1 MRHRLILATLCL
13 SLASPAFGQDA
24 QRPSAHTPGP
34 RSITKTEARKILAT
48 IATVNAD
55 PDSETDC
62 SHFVHDVYEQAGFP
76 FEYITSNDLYIGSI
90 NFTRVH
96 KPQAGDLVV
105 WRGHVGIV
113 LDPKEH
119 SFFSSVR
126 TGPDTQFYDSPYWHS
141 RGIARFYRYVTE
153 RPLRSSPT
161 LEAARHSDHETLPA
175 ASHSLENRPP
185 SRVPKLSPA
194 SNSVPAADAATSG
207 TLETPRPFVMQIV
220 GKNPLPEEVAA
231 AFLAMNQDSGKSL
244 RTRSLNSFGRPVVIY
259 RAIRI
264 SALEVKGKRGSA
276 LIAIESLGILS
287 SAEAGPQPR
296 WREETLEFEKK
307 KTGWVMSPIEE
318 VTYVSREV
326 ALQSL
331 SNRLAE
337 LAKNINATPEQE
349 HEQKQI
355 IRFLNLL
362 MPDDSNATSAQSN

>member
-1 MRHRLILATLCL
+1 
-13 SLASPAFGQDA
+13 
-24 QRPSAHTPGP
+24 
-34 RSITKTEARKILAT
+34 
-48 IATVNAD
+48 
-55 PDSETDC
+55 
-62 SHFVHDVYEQAGFP
+62 
-76 FEYITSNDLYIGSI
+76 
-90 NFTRVH
+90 
-96 KPQAGDLVV
+96 
-105 WRGHVGIV
+105 
-113 LDPKEH
+113 
-119 SFFSSVR
+119 
-126 TGPDTQFYDSPYWHS
+126 
-141 RGIARFYRYVTE
+141 
-153 RPLRSSPT
+153 
-161 LEAARHSDHETLPA
+161 
-175 ASHSLENRPP
+175 
-185 SRVPKLSPA
+185 
-194 SNSVPAADAATSG
+194 
-207 TLETPRPFVMQIV
+207 MQIV